1 MAMILVLLAHRFTG
15 ALFCFAFRNL
25 IQYIQNSIVNCLE
38 LYHFKEG
45 RSLSVGVICFCYV
58 SSNSQYLDV
67 INIRHICTIMIISL
81 ESQRTSRDNCDAT
94 TLLAKYLIQT
104 AINGP
109 SCLRGFRPYL
119 CLRSRVIV
127 IISVVNQIELLIIT
141 TDVS

>member
-1 MAMILVLLAHRFTG
+1 MVMIFVLKAQRFTG

-25 IQYIQNSIVNCLE
+25 INPKQHCKLFITTV
-38 LYHFKEG
+38 YHFKRGDLG
-45 RSLSVGVICFCYV
+45 RSV
-58 SSNSQYLDV
+58 SFVSAVSTNSQYLDV

-109 SCLRGFRPYL
+109 SCLLGFRPYL